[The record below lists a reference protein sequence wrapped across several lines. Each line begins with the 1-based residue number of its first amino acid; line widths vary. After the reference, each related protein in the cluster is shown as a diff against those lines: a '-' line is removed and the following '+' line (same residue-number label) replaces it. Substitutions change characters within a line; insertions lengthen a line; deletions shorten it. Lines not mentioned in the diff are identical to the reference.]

1 MKDVSRYSKV
11 FVKIWSSKD
20 FRSLSNNGKLTF
32 MYLLTSP
39 HRNMGGYYVLPFPY
53 LCFDVGLTE
62 EDARAALQEIIDIG
76 MAMYDYDTHVVL
88 ITNWFRYNPIENTNQ
103 AKGLNRQLGEMPA
116 SFLFSYF
123 AEQVE
128 EHCKFPETVLKGLE
142 EEISMPSEPAP
153 EDNSSES
160 KENSA
165 ESTVS
170 DTLSEDERN
179 RFETL
184 SKPFANPSETLSKP
198 FQNPIANQEQEQ
210 EQEQEQ
216 KAGDRNRK
224 GVWGKPESQPPNL
237 DTGVYERV
245 KKSYN
250 DSRGDMPEMRSL
262 TDKRKKMI
270 RARLKTH
277 SENDIHT
284 VFLKAAESDF
294 LSGRSGQWQANFDW
308 LLNPN
313 NFVKVL
319 EGNYASRASPK
330 IPRGFQSLMEMGDA

>member
-20 FRSLSNNGKLTF
+20 FRSLSDNGKLTF

-53 LCFDVGLTE
+53 LCFDVGLSE
-62 EDARAALQEIIDIG
+62 QDARAALQEIVDTG

-88 ITNWFRYNPIENTNQ
+88 VSNWFRYNPIENTNQ

-142 EEISMPSEPAP
+142 EEISIRNKPDP
-153 EDNSSES
+153 EDSSSES
-160 KENSA
+160 KENTV
-165 ESTVS
+165 ESRVS
-170 DTLSEDERN
+170 DTLSEDKGN
-179 RFETL
+179 CSETL
-184 SKPFANPSETLSKP
+184 SKPLANPSETLSKP
-198 FQNPIANQEQEQ
+198 FRNRIPNQEQEQ
-210 EQEQEQ
+210 EQKQ
-216 KAGDRNRK
+216 KAEDRNRK
-224 GVWGKPESQPPNL
+224 GVWGKPKPPDL

-245 KKSYN
+245 KKMYN
-250 DSRGDMPEMRSL
+250 DARGDMPEMQLL
-262 TDKRKKMI
+262 TEKRKKAI
-270 RARLKTH
+270 RARLETH
-277 SENDIHT
+277 TENDIHA

-319 EGNYASRASPK
+319 EGNYSSRASPK